1 MDGEIFRSVCVS
13 MGAIGSSQSA
23 SIYPGRKMLLDVNT
37 SSSEEAPDQISES
50 QQVAH
55 WGVPVERGRSSRRQ
69 NAMAH
74 KSFERSE
81 IGRETCRERV

>member
-1 MDGEIFRSVCVS
+1 M
-13 MGAIGSSQSA
+13 
-23 SIYPGRKMLLDVNT
+23 DVNT

-74 KSFERSE
+74 KSFERSAARFAASASM
-81 IGRETCRERV
+81 IVRVVKNLIHFYL